1 MYLPKIK
8 ISLPKYTSGDLFDL
22 PSGEDYSGYYF
33 EDYKGNAYT
42 GKEPSATSTLL
53 TAVDDTEALLEEQYN
68 IVTQSIKPK
77 PIDYKKGFITRYF
90 LKDSRNGKIAEVK
103 KNTFTEELKKLFVKG
118 VTIDWIIEKPVKD
131 ILIEGNLFQGAA
143 TRNKLK
149 VQQAEQQLKGIS
161 QFITKYDEFVEV
173 ESYEEGYSF
182 DELPYK
188 QKVEAIDLLPSNIQK
203 PVSGSI
209 EQPKK
214 VIKPSVDI
222 LPAPDTEFIRKKPK
236 PLNTRTKLRGGGGG
250 EERILGFDENTFN
263 SNQEEQ
269 LL

>member
-1 MYLPKIK
+1 MYIPKIK
-8 ISLPKYTSGDLFDL
+8 ITPASYTQGDLFNL
-22 PSGEDYSGYYF
+22 PNGKPYSGYYF
-33 EDYKGNAYT
+33 EDYKGNVYN
-42 GKEPSATSTLL
+42 GKSPSDSTSRLDRVKVIENTLNSKL
-53 TAVDDTEALLEEQYN
+53 
-68 IVTQSIKPK
+68 VTMSVKPV
-77 PIDYKKGFITRYF
+77 PGDYDRGLMTRYF
-90 LKDSRNGKIAEVK
+90 IKDTTNGTIAEVNK
-103 KNTFTEELKKLFVKG
+103 ELFDSESAKLYIKG
-118 VTIDWIIEKPVKD
+118 ITIDWIIEKPVKD
-131 ILIEGNLFQGAA
+131 IIIEGNLFQGAA

-149 VQQAEQQLKGIS
+149 VQQAEQQLRGIS
-161 QFITKYDEFVEV
+161 QYITKYDEFVEV

-182 DELPYK
+182 EELPYK
-188 QKVEAIDLLPSNIQK
+188 QKVKAIDLLPSNIQK
-203 PVSGSI
+203 PVSSSI

-214 VIKPSVDI
+214 VIKPSVDT